1 MSSSSAS
8 SDYNTDGGDDEEEK
22 DHHLP
27 LSQLELPDLTA
38 HLIHDTTS
46 DSLDRHFPVAPEG
59 IMANERT
66 GRGTRLHRKTN
77 KMIKEINNLKQQN
90 FITHCL
96 LGTMIVLT
104 LGWQLSEV
112 SLILTLKNGL
122 TNPFRSIGNVLS
134 KMVKRRSL
142 NNSLQAT
149 EEESSLSVSLISTE
163 PPHMLG
169 MKMPELPKFLDLSK
183 WGQFGNGQ

>member
-8 SDYNTDGGDDEEEK
+8 SDYNTDGGDDEEEE

-38 HLIHDTTS
+38 HLIHD
-46 DSLDRHFPVAPEG
+46 SLDRHFPVEPEG
-59 IMANERT
+59 IMASERT
-66 GRGTRLHRKTN
+66 RRGGRLHRKTN
-77 KMIKEINNLKQQN
+77 KMIKEINNLKRQN

-149 EEESSLSVSLISTE
+149 EEESSLSVSLLSTE

-183 WGQFGNGQ
+183 WGQLGNGQ

>member
-1 MSSSSAS
+1 
-8 SDYNTDGGDDEEEK
+8 
-22 DHHLP
+22 
-27 LSQLELPDLTA
+27 
-38 HLIHDTTS
+38 
-46 DSLDRHFPVAPEG
+46 
-59 IMANERT
+59 MANERT

-77 KMIKEINNLKQQN
+77 KMIKEINNLKRQN

-142 NNSLQAT
+142 NNSLQD
-149 EEESSLSVSLISTE
+149 SSLSASLLPAE
-163 PPHMLG
+163 PPPHMLG